1 MNKLLLVSGVE
12 QNDSGIHIYLFFSN
26 PSPIYMLL
34 YSSEQSTLWDIVG
47 PNENI
52 LIAVGQFVMCQ
63 VMGKHVTKTTH
74 LFTSK

>member
-1 MNKLLLVSGVE
+1 MNKVLLGSGVE

-26 PSPIYMLL
+26 SSPTYMLL
-34 YSSEQSTLWDIVG
+34 YSSEQSTLWYIVG

-63 VMGKHVTKTTH
+63 MMGKHVTKKPH
-74 LFTSK
+74 LFTSQ